1 MPIIDGLE
9 IHTMR
14 HVKMLLPQDMSRQ
27 RWLYAS
33 FSAGAMTMSFQKVLG
48 EVLRD
53 VRLRNG
59 IPHEDLAGVI
69 NASHLRQ
76 IEKGLAVIRLD
87 TLVKLCEALGI
98 TPSLLLLAVE
108 ARLSLMT
115 VEAYLASN
123 TKRLRKHLSA
133 GLFEP
138 IPILE
143 ATRGIRGQRANFVRN
158 EALRLQ
164 NLGLTNAEIAKKLGV
179 TIRTVQRYLSNKA
192 GGE

>member
-1 MPIIDGLE
+1 
-9 IHTMR
+9 
-14 HVKMLLPQDMSRQ
+14 MLLPQDMSRQ